1 MAPYE
6 ILLSLFSSTEFT
18 SIVNLMVR
26 TIIDQIIT
34 KKNSNVQKWQE
45 ELIRCIDDTQ
55 CEFAKCYNY
64 EYSKENGSVL
74 GPLLQLYGSTDRNNV
89 LLSDVF
95 ISELIHYTF
104 KVSTKNE
111 MITIWKNIFTKTISK
126 NEYKVLL
133 AKINLL
139 IEKPNLLKNIKTNIF
154 LSYCWK
160 DKELAN
166 NIDSFFE
173 NIGISL
179 KRDVN
184 SIDQW
189 DSIRLFMD
197 TIVKSDYAILII
209 SESYLKSINCMYEI
223 TQLIKDPHYRNRIF
237 PVVLDKSIYTLNGRI
252 NYITYWEKEYDEIK
266 EKSKKIKNIENTS
279 DISKEL
285 LFIRNISS
293 SISEFLS
300 IISDMNNPD
309 IDNINEAILLKLKMD
324 KII

>member
-1 MAPYE
+1 MSPYE
-6 ILLSLFSSTEFT
+6 ILLTLFSNTAFT
-18 SIVNLMVR
+18 NIVNLMIR
-26 TIIDQIIT
+26 TIIDQTIT
-34 KKNSNVQKWQE
+34 KKNSNVQKWQD
-45 ELIRCIDDTQ
+45 ELIKCIGDTQ

-64 EYSKENGSVL
+64 EYSEDDSSVL
-74 GPLLQLYGSTDRNNV
+74 RALLQLYGNSEKNNV
-89 LLSDVF
+89 LFSDDF
-95 ISELIHYTF
+95 ISEIIRYTF
-104 KVSTKNE
+104 TKKVTKD
-111 MITIWKNIFTKTISK
+111 MIAIWKNIFSKVIS
-126 NEYKVLL
+126 NNDYKILL
-133 AKINLL
+133 EKINSL
-139 IEKPNLLKNIKTNIF
+139 IEKPNLIKNTKTNIF

-179 KRDVN
+179 KRDVK

-189 DSIRLFMD
+189 GSIRLFMD
-197 TIVKSDYAILII
+197 TIVKSDYVILII

-223 TQLIKDPHYRNRIF
+223 TQLMKDPHYRNRIF
-237 PVVLDKSIYTLNGRI
+237 PIVLDKSIYTLHGRI
-252 NYITYWEKEYDEIK
+252 NFITYWEKEYDEIK
-266 EKSKKIKNIENTS
+266 EKSKKIRDIENTS

-300 IISDMNNPD
+300 IISDMNNPN
-309 IDNINEAILLKLKMD
+309 IDNINEAILLRLKND

>member
-1 MAPYE
+1 M
-6 ILLSLFSSTEFT
+6 
-18 SIVNLMVR
+18 
-26 TIIDQIIT
+26 
-34 KKNSNVQKWQE
+34 
-45 ELIRCIDDTQ
+45 
-55 CEFAKCYNY
+55 
-64 EYSKENGSVL
+64 
-74 GPLLQLYGSTDRNNV
+74 
-89 LLSDVF
+89 
-95 ISELIHYTF
+95 
-104 KVSTKNE
+104 
-111 MITIWKNIFTKTISK
+111 
-126 NEYKVLL
+126 
-133 AKINLL
+133 
-139 IEKPNLLKNIKTNIF
+139 
-154 LSYCWK
+154 SYCWK

-266 EKSKKIKNIENTS
+266 EKSKK
-279 DISKEL
+279 
-285 LFIRNISS
+285 
-293 SISEFLS
+293 
-300 IISDMNNPD
+300 
-309 IDNINEAILLKLKMD
+309 
-324 KII
+324 